1 MDDNPRKLVQAI
13 AIARH
18 TRKIVKQNIFLALG
32 VKGLVV
38 ALGILGVAT
47 MWAAV
52 FADVGVALLA
62 VLNSTRT
69 LSYARKVD

>member
-1 MDDNPRKLVQAI
+1 PRKLVQAI
-13 AIARH
+13 ASARQ
-18 TRKIVKQNIFLALG
+18 TRKIVKQNIFRALG